1 MIKGYIYTVLAGFMI
16 FVAGTFQAVIA
27 EEVQIHG
34 FISQGYLKTDHNNY
48 LAKTDDGSFQF
59 NEMGI
64 NFTTFAT
71 ERLQIGCQFFARD
84 LGDVGND
91 EIVVNWAFAE
101 YNYRNWLGFR
111 AGILKTNFG
120 LYNDTRDYDSL
131 RTPIFLPTSNYHEL
145 LRDTLNTV
153 KGIQIFG
160 TIPLGLAGSLNYLA
174 LTAGNQADLKSGSVK
189 FLKSATGLSEISN
202 MTAGERIYG
211 ADFQWLT
218 PLDGLR
224 WGMTYGRFSYGYD
237 ALLPTPMGDIPVSYE
252 AHKAEYIV
260 FYGEYIWKN
269 LVLSAETYRAKM
281 DSDVYLQNSDTLLQ
295 SVDVD
300 TRKSYYIKL
309 SYRITDW
316 FETGYYFSRFQLNP
330 NSTDDKEKLKE
341 HCLSFR
347 FDINPNW
354 LFKLEAHLM
363 KGEFGVYP
371 DNDGHI
377 YNEWM
382 LYAAKISFMF

>member
-1 MIKGYIYTVLAGFMI
+1 MIKRYIYAVLAGFMI
-16 FVAGTFQAVIA
+16 VVAGTFQAVIA

-48 LAKTDDGSFQF
+48 LAETDDGSFQF

-71 ERLQIGCQFFARD
+71 QRLKIGCQFFARD

-101 YNYRNWLGFR
+101 YNSRNWLGFR

-160 TIPLGLAGSLNYLA
+160 NIPLGLAGSLTYQA
-174 LTAGNQADLKSGSVK
+174 LTAGGQADLESGSVK

-211 ADFQWLT
+211 TDFQWLT

-224 WGMTYGRFSYGYD
+224 GGMTYARFSYGYD
-237 ALLPTPMGDIPVSYE
+237 ALLPTPMGEIPVAYE

-281 DSDVYLQNSDTLLQ
+281 DADVYLQNSDTLLQ
-295 SVDVD
+295 SADVD
-300 TRKSYYIKL
+300 TRKSYYMKL
-309 SYRITDW
+309 SYRMTDW
-316 FETGYYFSRFQLNP
+316 LETGYFYSRYQLNP
-330 NSTDDKEKLKE
+330 DSTDDKEKLKE

-363 KGEFGVYP
+363 KGKFGVYP

-382 LYAAKISFMF
+382 LYAAKMSFMF